1 MKGGE
6 SITSACSTRSA
17 VPPRPAT
24 LHMTIPI
31 IQEKRRRARRIR
43 RRSASGA
50 DDDLIS
56 ARFGLNKMEV
66 SKL

>member
-1 MKGGE
+1 MKDGE
-6 SITSACSTRSA
+6 SITWDCWNRSA

-31 IQEKRRRARRIR
+31 IQGKRRRARRMR

-50 DDDLIS
+50 GADLIS
-56 ARFGLNKMEV
+56 ARFSLNKMEV